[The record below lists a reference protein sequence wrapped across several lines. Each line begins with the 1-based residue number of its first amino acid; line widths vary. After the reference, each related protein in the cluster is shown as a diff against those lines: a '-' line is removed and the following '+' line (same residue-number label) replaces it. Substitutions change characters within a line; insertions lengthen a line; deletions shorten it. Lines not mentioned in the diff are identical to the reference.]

1 MQVGC
6 PEELAEPGDTASQ
19 ERQGRTPAPPPPS
32 CFLPT
37 LGQQLSAWL
46 LSAPH
51 LPGLGTLP
59 PLSAGVGL
67 CPGGGLCTSRRLWVI
82 SVTLGQPAGG
92 SAGTIHAPSSK
103 ELTGSGRWRRP
114 HGCGGLQAPRDGRC
128 AGSAGQWGRGC
139 SSLPCTQEAPLQ
151 LDLAPASGTGPCG
164 LRSTDAL
171 GVTLRFWWAWP
182 CRVFSRKPES
192 APRPLPAK
200 ERAAPGC
207 QRLLVP
213 RLLPVNTLVPRLPP
227 AASWALAMTRSA
239 RAGGRATSWGWR
251 GGLRSFGQ
259 AAVFCFLQFLM
270 FTWFSRSFQG
280 FFWGGRGLPKEG
292 ACRRRGAPGWP
303 LAGRC

>member
-1 MQVGC
+1 M
-6 PEELAEPGDTASQ
+6 
-19 ERQGRTPAPPPPS
+19 
-32 CFLPT
+32 
-37 LGQQLSAWL
+37 
-46 LSAPH
+46 
-51 LPGLGTLP
+51 
-59 PLSAGVGL
+59 
-67 CPGGGLCTSRRLWVI
+67 
-82 SVTLGQPAGG
+82 TLGQPAGG

-200 ERAAPGC
+200 EQAAPGC
-207 QRLLVP
+207 QRLLIP
-213 RLLPVNTLVPRLPP
+213 RLLPVNTLVPRLPS

-280 FFWGGRGLPKEG
+280 FFFGGAGVAKRGSLSPTGSARVAPRWSVLTRAPPAQSVHSSGSCGQRRANALPSSLRSSLP
-292 ACRRRGAPGWP
+292 ARGAPGVP
-303 LAGRC
+303 GGRSLWTVARGQRIGVGEPSAFSSLVPTSP